1 MGDQSSAKKRKPVEI
16 RVMQMDAVRNFT
28 YLEGLGS
35 HRWCAVH
42 GVFHKLKGNFT
53 PELLATAPER
63 RYCKAFADEAA
74 CVAHFERN
82 GGTWST
88 DISLAQLRFFMEDS
102 KYTRTNV
109 PGLNIE
115 MDVLEEQ
122 HPEGSYRY
130 VRQDGQKDAI
140 IRVSGIVSD
149 RGQVMYDHVIIDG
162 QTKALAV
169 SHFKFFELIVDH
181 DLVISELRSGV
192 ESKAIEVKQ
201 GDQPKDIPMPFV
213 YYVLGRAFPQ
223 KEDGTIDWPNGV
235 TPTSSATTKI
245 RALINSI
252 YKDKMVAQITEEDM
266 VLWLSKWDKVLALQF
281 GYIEAVVPPKRLA
294 EAGSSSSSTN
304 M

>member
-1 MGDQSSAKKRKPVEI
+1 
-16 RVMQMDAVRNFT
+16 MQMDAVRNFT

>member
-1 MGDQSSAKKRKPVEI
+1 MGDQSSAKRRKPVEI

-169 SHFKFFELIVDH
+169 SHYKFFELIVDH

-192 ESKAIEVKQ
+192 ESQARRPAERHSHALR
-201 GDQPKDIPMPFV
+201 
-213 YYVLGRAFPQ
+213 VLRAGASFRSKGRR
-223 KEDGTIDWPNGV
+223 N
-235 TPTSSATTKI
+235 
-245 RALINSI
+245 
-252 YKDKMVAQITEEDM
+252 Y
-266 VLWLSKWDKVLALQF
+266 
-281 GYIEAVVPPKRLA
+281 RLA
-294 EAGSSSSSTN
+294 KRCDGHQLCHHEDSGTDQLDLQRQDGRTNHRGGHGSLAVEVGQSFGAPVRLY
-304 M
+304 

>member
-1 MGDQSSAKKRKPVEI
+1 
-16 RVMQMDAVRNFT
+16 MQMDAVRNFT

-53 PELLATAPER
+53 PELLATAPEH

-88 DISLAQLRFFMEDS
+88 DISLAQLRFFMEDA

-149 RGQVMYDHVIIDG
+149 RGQVMYDHLIIDG

-169 SHFKFFELIVDH
+169 SHYKFFELIVDH

-223 KEDGTIDWPNGV
+223 KEDGTVDWPNGV
-235 TPTSSATTKI
+235 TPTSSPTTKI

>member
-1 MGDQSSAKKRKPVEI
+1 MGDQSSAKRRKPVEI

-266 VLWLSKWDKVLALQF
+266 VLWLSKWDKVSALQC

>member
-1 MGDQSSAKKRKPVEI
+1 
-16 RVMQMDAVRNFT
+16 MQMDAVRNFT

-213 YYVLGRAFPQ
+213 YYVLGRAFAQ

-235 TPTSSATTKI
+235 TATSSATTKI

-266 VLWLSKWDKVLALQF
+266 VLWLSKWDKVLALQC
-281 GYIEAVVPPKRLA
+281 GYIEAEVVPPKRLA

>member
-1 MGDQSSAKKRKPVEI
+1 
-16 RVMQMDAVRNFT
+16 MQMDAVRNFT

-169 SHFKFFELIVDH
+169 SHVKFFELIVDH

-213 YYVLGRAFPQ
+213 YYVLGRAFAQ

-235 TPTSSATTKI
+235 TATSSATTKI

-266 VLWLSKWDKVLALQF
+266 VLWLSKWDKVSALQC

>member
-1 MGDQSSAKKRKPVEI
+1 MGDQSSAKRRKPVEI

-42 GVFHKLKGNFT
+42 GVFHKLKGNFN

-63 RYCKAFADEAA
+63 RYCKVFANEEA
-74 CVAHFERN
+74 CLAHFEQK

-88 DISLAQLRFFMEDS
+88 EISLAQLRFFMEDS

-115 MDVLEEQ
+115 MGVLEEQ

-169 SHFKFFELIVDH
+169 SHYKFFELIVDH

-213 YYVLGRAFPQ
+213 YYVLGRAFAQ

-235 TPTSSATTKI
+235 TATSSATTKI

>member
-1 MGDQSSAKKRKPVEI
+1 
-16 RVMQMDAVRNFT
+16 MQMDAVRNFT

-140 IRVSGIVSD
+140 IRVSGIVPD

-162 QTKALAV
+162 QTKPLAV
-169 SHFKFFELIVDH
+169 SHYKFFELIVDH

-223 KEDGTIDWPNGV
+223 KEDGAIDWPNGV
-235 TPTSSATTKI
+235 TATSSANTKI
-245 RALINSI
+245 RGLINSI
-252 YKDKMVAQITEEDM
+252 YKDKMGAQISEEDM
-266 VLWLSKWDKVLALQF
+266 ILWLSKWGKVSAL
-281 GYIEAVVPPKRLA
+281 
-294 EAGSSSSSTN
+294 
-304 M
+304 

>member
-1 MGDQSSAKKRKPVEI
+1 MGDQPSAKKRKPVEI

-235 TPTSSATTKI
+235 TATSSATTKI
-245 RALINSI
+245 RGLINSI

>member
-1 MGDQSSAKKRKPVEI
+1 
-16 RVMQMDAVRNFT
+16 MQMDAVRNFT

-213 YYVLGRAFPQ
+213 YYVLGRAFAQ

-235 TPTSSATTKI
+235 TATSSATTKI

-266 VLWLSKWDKVLALQF
+266 VLWLSKWDKVSALQC

>member
-1 MGDQSSAKKRKPVEI
+1 
-16 RVMQMDAVRNFT
+16 MQMDAVRNFT

-74 CVAHFERN
+74 CVTHFERN

-169 SHFKFFELIVDH
+169 SHYKFFELIVDH

-223 KEDGTIDWPNGV
+223 KEDRTIDWPNGV
-235 TPTSSATTKI
+235 TATSSATTKI
-245 RALINSI
+245 RGLINSI

>member
-1 MGDQSSAKKRKPVEI
+1 
-16 RVMQMDAVRNFT
+16 
-28 YLEGLGS
+28 
-35 HRWCAVH
+35 
-42 GVFHKLKGNFT
+42 
-53 PELLATAPER
+53 
-63 RYCKAFADEAA
+63 
-74 CVAHFERN
+74 
-82 GGTWST
+82 
-88 DISLAQLRFFMEDS
+88 MEDS

-223 KEDGTIDWPNGV
+223 KEDGTIDWPTGV
-235 TPTSSATTKI
+235 TPTSSPTTKI

-266 VLWLSKWDKVLALQF
+266 VLWLSKWDKVSALQC

>member
-42 GVFHKLKGNFT
+42 GVFHKLKGNFN

-169 SHFKFFELIVDH
+169 SHYKFFELIVDH

-213 YYVLGRAFPQ
+213 YYVLGRAFAQ

-235 TPTSSATTKI
+235 TATSSATTKI

-252 YKDKMVAQITEEDM
+252 YKDKMGAQITEEDM

>member
-1 MGDQSSAKKRKPVEI
+1 
-16 RVMQMDAVRNFT
+16 MQMDAVRNFT

-74 CVAHFERN
+74 CVTHFERN

-266 VLWLSKWDKVLALQF
+266 VLWLSKWDKVSALQC